1 MQRIRTILQ
10 KLTDLAQ
17 RNPERSAID
26 IDLMLDYT
34 RVVYADLLEV
44 RAGMGAKHQ
53 LNISEPTLDEL
64 TMAMAS
70 REDEESD
77 DDDDINLPV
86 PPLELRIKNEEPVMP
101 VTTVTEEKISIP
113 EIKSQVPEPL
123 KPLPIP
129 EPVREEKP
137 VVQEPKQALPESQQQ
152 AVSEPL
158 KPIPTYGTPTK
169 DAKDIRT
176 FIDLNDKYL
185 FLAELFNND
194 IRAYEDTMKELN
206 RHDSKHQAQQ
216 FLGAKFLNE
225 DNPACTN
232 FQRLLDR
239 FFEQ

>member
-1 MQRIRTILQ
+1 MQRIRTVLQ

-17 RNPERSAID
+17 RNPERSVID

-34 RVVYADLLEV
+34 RVIYADLLEV

-70 REDEESD
+70 REDEEGY
-77 DDDDINLPV
+77 DDDDINLPM
-86 PPLELRIKNEEPVMP
+86 PPLELRIKEEEQVKP
-101 VTTVTEEKISIP
+101 VTTEIKEVKREIP
-113 EIKSQVPEPL
+113 ETKVPIPEPL

-129 EPVREEKP
+129 VPVREEKS
-137 VVQEPKQALPESQQQ
+137 VVQEPKQTWPESQPQ
-152 AVSEPL
+152 AVTEPL
-158 KPIPTYGTPTK
+158 KPIPTYSAPTK

-206 RHDSKHQAQQ
+206 RHDSKYQAQQ
-216 FLGAKFLNE
+216 FLGAKFSDE

-239 FFEQ
+239 FFE